1 MKILL
6 IVTGDTGLQYHRQ
19 LTPHMVMARE
29 CGDEVRVL
37 PSFDAVSDLELQYFD
52 IVHFIRHISLQGK
65 TKEIVDRCHA
75 NDCKVVFDIDDN
87 YNLNSDHGMF
97 VEKALVNKC
106 IQFKKEK
113 GIQLN
118 EHEAKQIPFGQYVSN
133 VKEAIQYADLVTT
146 TTDFLRTFIG
156 KGVVIPNCIDTTEA
170 QWQTKAKPSD
180 KIRFG
185 WIGGL
190 WHEKDLQL
198 MESSISYVY
207 SDKSLK
213 DYQFVLG
220 GFNVEPQIKEKIIE
234 FQRNNPAYM
243 YGNNPCYRAR
253 VNEIENRTQ
262 YLRYESIITDGYRML
277 STGYRIHLNNY
288 IQQNENTNESYKRV
302 WGKSINQY
310 ATIYDDID
318 ISLVPLRNSQFN
330 SCKSELKLVEAGT
343 KKKAVIA
350 SNCLPYSSF
359 PDDTII
365 KIDNDKKGWYKAMK
379 RILNNPNMVV
389 DYSNKLHEFVVE
401 HYNIVKWSKFR
412 HDLYM
417 SI

>member
-118 EHEAKQIPFGQYVSN
+118 EHEAKQMPFGQYVSN

-146 TTDFLRTFIG
+146 TTDFLRKFLG
-156 KGVVIPNCIDTTEA
+156 KGVVIPNCIDITEE
-170 QWQTKAKPSD
+170 Q
-180 KIRFG
+180 
-185 WIGGL
+185 
-190 WHEKDLQL
+190 
-198 MESSISYVY
+198 
-207 SDKSLK
+207 
-213 DYQFVLG
+213 
-220 GFNVEPQIKEKIIE
+220 
-234 FQRNNPAYM
+234 
-243 YGNNPCYRAR
+243 
-253 VNEIENRTQ
+253 
-262 YLRYESIITDGYRML
+262 
-277 STGYRIHLNNY
+277 
-288 IQQNENTNESYKRV
+288 
-302 WGKSINQY
+302 
-310 ATIYDDID
+310 
-318 ISLVPLRNSQFN
+318 
-330 SCKSELKLVEAGT
+330 
-343 KKKAVIA
+343 
-350 SNCLPYSSF
+350 
-359 PDDTII
+359 
-365 KIDNDKKGWYKAMK
+365 
-379 RILNNPNMVV
+379 
-389 DYSNKLHEFVVE
+389 
-401 HYNIVKWSKFR
+401 
-412 HDLYM
+412 
-417 SI
+417 